1 MSAVA
6 LSHPTVP
13 LRRNVER
20 PPLYPYVAMSP
31 ALLLVAIVSFLPLG
45 YALVQS
51 VYKSDY
57 LQLGTF
63 AGAGN
68 YAYFLLGPDA
78 LPSIRASFAFVL
90 GTIVISAP
98 LGVGLALLL
107 NQEIR
112 FRSLFR
118 TLLILPWLVS
128 ALVGALLWSWL
139 LNPSFSPAIQALEA
153 LIQVRVPNPLTSFS
167 LSMPALI
174 VAHSWSSYPMIM
186 VFTLAALQTVPNELI
201 EAAHI
206 DGANVWQRFAHVT
219 FPYVK
224 STLFVA
230 LVLTTLNTFNHV
242 TMVLVMTGGGP
253 IGTTETMSL
262 RVFLEAFK
270 YYRMGTASA
279 GAVVIF
285 CVNVLFALVYARLL
299 REENRV

>member
-1 MSAVA
+1 M
-6 LSHPTVP
+6 
-13 LRRNVER
+13 
-20 PPLYPYVAMSP
+20 
-31 ALLLVAIVSFLPLG
+31 
-45 YALVQS
+45 
-51 VYKSDY
+51 
-57 LQLGTF
+57 
-63 AGAGN
+63 
-68 YAYFLLGPDA
+68 
-78 LPSIRASFAFVL
+78 
-90 GTIVISAP
+90 
-98 LGVGLALLL
+98 
-107 NQEIR
+107 
-112 FRSLFR
+112 
-118 TLLILPWLVS
+118 
-128 ALVGALLWSWL
+128 
-139 LNPSFSPAIQALEA
+139 
-153 LIQVRVPNPLTSFS
+153 RVPNPLTSFS
-167 LSMPALI
+167 LSMPALV